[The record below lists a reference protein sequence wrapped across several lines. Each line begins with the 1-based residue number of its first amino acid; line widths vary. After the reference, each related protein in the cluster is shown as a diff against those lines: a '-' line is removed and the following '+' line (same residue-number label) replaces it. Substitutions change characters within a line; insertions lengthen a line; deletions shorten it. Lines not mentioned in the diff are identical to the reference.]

1 METTLK
7 TVQISLPQVDVN
19 FLKTL
24 ARKMGWQVGGKAKS
38 KLSSYEKAC
47 EDVCEGRVSAYD
59 SLEDFYKEMGI

>member
-1 METTLK
+1 MDATLK

-38 KLSSYEKAC
+38 KLSSYERAC
-47 EDVCEGRVSAYD
+47 EDIREGRVNSYD